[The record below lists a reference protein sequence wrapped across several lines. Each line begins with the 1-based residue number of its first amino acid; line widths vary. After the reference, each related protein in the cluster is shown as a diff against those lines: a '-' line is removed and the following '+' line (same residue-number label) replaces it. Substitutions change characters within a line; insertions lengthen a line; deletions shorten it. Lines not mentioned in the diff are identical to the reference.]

1 MKEAQ
6 GKKLGLQTS
15 LKKHWFI
22 YLLVLPGLLY
32 VLLFRYVPMYGIL
45 IAFQDYRPRRGV
57 LGSDFVGFKHFINL
71 FSDPYF
77 FKVIWNTFII
87 NVYGI
92 VFGFTFTIFLALML
106 NELMSSKLKRV
117 LQTLV
122 YLPNF
127 LSWIIFGG
135 IIILFLS
142 PSEGLVNGIIK
153 AFGGKETY
161 FLIEQDYFRTIVTVT
176 NIIKNAGFGTIIYL
190 AALASVDQQQYE
202 SATIDGANRRHM
214 MLHITLPAIYPTI
227 AVMLLMNLAGIFSAN
242 FEHIYT
248 LYNPLVYE
256 TGDVIPTYLYRMGL
270 EKGEYEI
277 STAVSLVFNIIGLIT
292 LVIANK
298 IIKKMNVVGIV

>member
-1 MKEAQ
+1 MSMLR
-6 GKKLGLQTS
+6 GVKLNLQAS

-22 YLLVLPGLLY
+22 YLLVLPGLAY
-32 VLLFRYVPMYGIL
+32 ILLFRYLPMYGIL
-45 IAFQDYRPRRGV
+45 IAFQDYSPRRGIM
-57 LGSDFVGFKHFINL
+57 GSNFVGLAHFKEL
-71 FSDPYF
+71 FSDSYF
-77 FKVIWNTFII
+77 YKVIWNTLLI
-87 NVYGI
+87 NIYSI

-135 IIILFLS
+135 IVILFLS
-142 PSEGLVNGIIK
+142 PTEGLVNQVIK
-153 AFGGKETY
+153 LFGGSEVY
-161 FLIEQDYFRTIVTVT
+161 FLIEKDYFRTIVTVT

-190 AALASVDQQQYE
+190 AALAGVDPQLYE
-202 SATIDGANRRHM
+202 SAVIDGANRKHLM
-214 MLHITLPAIYPTI
+214 FHITIPRIYPTI
-227 AVMLLMNLAGIFSAN
+227 AVMLLMNLAGLFNAN

-270 EKGEYEI
+270 ENGEYEI
-277 STAVSLVFNIIGLIT
+277 STAVSLIFNVFGLIT

-298 IIKKMNVVGIV
+298 IIKRMNVVGIV

>member
-1 MKEAQ
+1 MLR
-6 GKKLGLQTS
+6 GVKLNLQAS

-22 YLLVLPGLLY
+22 YLLVLPGLAY
-32 VLLFRYVPMYGIL
+32 ILLFRYLPMYGIL
-45 IAFQDYRPRRGV
+45 IAFQDYSPRRGIM
-57 LGSDFVGFKHFINL
+57 GSNFVGLAHFREL
-71 FSDPYF
+71 FSDSYF
-77 FKVIWNTFII
+77 YKVIWNTLLI
-87 NVYGI
+87 NIYSI

-135 IIILFLS
+135 IVILFLS
-142 PSEGLVNGIIK
+142 PTEGLVNQVIK
-153 AFGGKETY
+153 LFGGSEVY
-161 FLIEQDYFRTIVTVT
+161 FLIEKDYFRTIVTVT

-190 AALASVDQQQYE
+190 AALAGVDPQLYE
-202 SATIDGANRRHM
+202 SAVIDGANRKHLM
-214 MLHITLPAIYPTI
+214 FHITIPRIYPTI
-227 AVMLLMNLAGIFSAN
+227 AVMLLMNLAGLFNAN

-270 EKGEYEI
+270 ENGEYEI
-277 STAVSLVFNIIGLIT
+277 STAVSLIFNVFGLIT

-298 IIKKMNVVGIV
+298 IIKRMNVVGIV